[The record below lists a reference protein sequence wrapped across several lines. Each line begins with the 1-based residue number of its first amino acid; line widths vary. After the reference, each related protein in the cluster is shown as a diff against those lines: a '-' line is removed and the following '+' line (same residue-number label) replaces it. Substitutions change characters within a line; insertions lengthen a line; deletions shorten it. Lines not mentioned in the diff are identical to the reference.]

1 MLSGML
7 FLMVEMPRSDKRT
20 AIIGSTGSGKTQFA
34 VWLLSRRDYDKRP
47 WVIFDFK
54 GDSLISDLEDAGAK
68 EISIFGA
75 PPKKAGIY
83 IVRPIPELH
92 DNAVEKFLWAC
103 WSKEFIGL
111 YVDEG
116 YMLGNRNPALNACL
130 TQGRSKNIEMIILS
144 QRPVWMSKFVFSEAN
159 FFAVFNLT
167 LEDDRKHVRG
177 YIGNSEINLLPK
189 YNCLWY
195 DVDNQEGVL
204 FQPVPKAAEIIA
216 SFADKLNNRPTAI

>member
-1 MLSGML
+1 
-7 FLMVEMPRSDKRT
+7 MVDMPRSDKRT
-20 AIIGSTGSGKTQFA
+20 AVIGSTGSGKTQFA
-34 VWLLSRRDYDKRP
+34 VWLLSIRDYDRRP

-54 GDSLISDLEDAGAK
+54 GDQLIEQIEGEGAK
-68 EISIFGA
+68 EISIFGP

-92 DNAVEKFLWAC
+92 DQAVEKFLWAC
-103 WSKEFIGL
+103 WAQEYIGI
-111 YVDEG
+111 YIDEG
-116 YMLGNRNPALNACL
+116 YMLGQRNAALNACL

-167 LEDDRKHVRG
+167 LESDRKHVQG
-177 YIGNSEINLLPK
+177 YIGNNAISLLPK

-195 DVDNQEGVL
+195 DVDNQEGAT
-204 FQPVPKAAEIIA
+204 FKPVPKASDIIA